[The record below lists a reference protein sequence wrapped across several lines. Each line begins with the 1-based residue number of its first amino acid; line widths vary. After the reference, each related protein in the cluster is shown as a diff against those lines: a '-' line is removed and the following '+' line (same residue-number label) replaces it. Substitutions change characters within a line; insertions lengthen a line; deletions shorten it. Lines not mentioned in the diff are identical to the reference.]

1 MNSWHI
7 LTASVTIGLISEV
20 VYYSYKKKYPQRL
33 SSFILSLFTSEAS
46 DQRLISKLSP
56 PKYFYKVLFFPDEDY
71 PCKFYAWKGGCKLPI
86 CNFPHVETSFKL
98 FGDYLYSA
106 RSSLDVCV
114 YTITS
119 LVLCEIILDVH
130 KSGTPVRVIIDDES
144 DNFEGSLLKKFRE
157 NGVKLRTD
165 KSSFLM
171 HHKFV
176 IIDKETVMNGS
187 FNWTRNAITANNENV
202 FITNNPEVVKPYME
216 EFEKLWRYFE
226 PNSRL
231 YMKRCGY
238 HSDRQ

>member
-1 MNSWHI
+1 M
-7 LTASVTIGLISEV
+7 TSVAIGIISEV
-20 VYYSYKKKYPQRL
+20 LYHSYKRKLPQRFCNFFV
-33 SSFILSLFTSEAS
+33 SFFTSGSRDLLQTFQSS
-46 DQRLISKLSP
+46 D
-56 PKYFYKVLFFPDEDY
+56 KYLYKVLFFPDEEY
-71 PCKFYAWKGGCKLPI
+71 PCKYYAWKGGCRLAI

-106 RSSLDVCV
+106 KTSLDICV

-119 LVLCEIILDVH
+119 SVLCEIILDIH
-130 KSGTPVRVIIDDES
+130 KSGIPVRIILDDES
-144 DNFEGSLLKKFRE
+144 DNFKGSLLKKFRE
-157 NGVKLRTD
+157 NGIKLRTD

-176 IIDKETVMNGS
+176 IIDKKIIMNGS

-202 FITNNPEVVKPYME
+202 LITNNPEVVRPYME

-226 PNSRL
+226 PNSG
-231 YMKRCGY
+231 YTIKRCGH